1 MQPAD
6 TAKRGAGN
14 RAAEMVT
21 DGMVVGLGTGST
33 VLYAMEKISEKIR
46 DGMKITGVP
55 TSYQAA
61 LRARALGIPISSLD
75 DYQVIDLCIDGAD
88 QVDPALRL
96 IKGRGAAQTREK
108 CVAAAA
114 RTVVIVV
121 DESKITGKLDA
132 VVPVEVIPF
141 AATPVM
147 NTIRNAGGNPV
158 LREGVKKDGPVIT
171 DNGNFIL
178 DAAFGPIGDPGSLEM
193 FLNCIPGV
201 VTCGLFCGFTAKTK
215 VIIGGV
221 RGCRT
226 LPPEQ

>member
-6 TAKRGAGN
+6 TSKREAGY

-33 VLYAMEKISEKIR
+33 VLYAMEKISEKIKG
-46 DGMKITGVP
+46 GMKITGIP

-61 LRARALGIPISSLD
+61 IRARAMGIPVGSLD
-75 DYQVIDLCIDGAD
+75 DYPVIDLCIDGAD

-114 RTVVIVV
+114 GTVIIVV

-141 AATPVM
+141 SVTPVM
-147 NTIRNAGGNPV
+147 KAVRNAGGTPL

-178 DAAFGPIGDPGSLEM
+178 DVAFGPIEDPGSLET

-215 VIIGGV
+215 VIIGGDQ
-221 RGCRT
+221 GCRV